1 MYCEENQ
8 CDWYDIERY
17 GNFIRYLRSQGVKL
31 QKFPLCIKESG
42 GIYERGRDKS
52 KFLEQLSHYNSD
64 DTSAHTIK
72 LSAESISKIRS
83 FKNRQ
88 T

>member
-1 MYCEENQ
+1 MYCDENQ
-8 CDWYDIERY
+8 WDWYDIERY
-17 GNFIRYLRSQGVKL
+17 RSFIRHLRSQGVKL

-52 KFLEQLSHYNSD
+52 KFLEQLSHHDSD
-64 DTSAHTIK
+64 DTSAHTLK
-72 LSAESISKIRS
+72 LSAEIISKIRL
-83 FKNRQ
+83 FKCTQ